1 LGKTPAVKKEHS
13 YAKIRGPIE
22 ENMKFQADRD
32 TLTDAISFVVR
43 LISPRPQLPQ
53 LSGVVIESDG
63 KEVTF
68 SVFDYEV
75 SAKAT
80 ITANVEKP
88 GKVLVQARLLSDIV
102 SKLPSESV
110 SIDHSEARV
119 QIVSGS
125 SKFSLSAMSM
135 SEYPTT
141 PSTPAGSG
149 MVDGELFANAI
160 TQVSVAASK
169 EEVTPVLTAVM
180 ISSNN
185 KELSLIATDRFR
197 VATRNIAWQGSG
209 NDREIL
215 IPARVVGEI
224 AKTFA
229 HEKEITIG
237 FADGDKEMVGFSS
250 GTKTV
255 TTSTIKGKYPAV
267 LSLFPGDTPHF
278 AVVNT
283 HDLTSAT
290 KRVGLVVDR
299 DKPLRFRFSSSEV
312 VLESIGSD
320 VADASEQVACS
331 LTGEETTVSLK
342 PQYLIDALAGIDTE
356 MVSLGFTSN
365 PNNPNK
371 PGPVLITPVG
381 SSQHYKYLLQPNL
394 LVS

>member
-1 LGKTPAVKKEHS
+1 
-13 YAKIRGPIE
+13 
-22 ENMKFQADRD
+22 MKFQADRD
-32 TLTDAISFVVR
+32 ILTDAISFVVR
-43 LISPRPQLPQ
+43 LVSPRPQLPQ
-53 LSGVVIESDG
+53 LSGVVIEANG

-80 ITANVEKP
+80 ISANVEKP

-102 SKLPSESV
+102 SKLPSEAV
-110 SIDHSEARV
+110 SIDHSESRV
-119 QIVSGS
+119 QIISGS

-135 SEYPTT
+135 SEYPAT
-141 PSTPAGSG
+141 PATPAGSG
-149 MVDGELFANAI
+149 KVGGELFADAI

-209 NDREIL
+209 SDREIL

-229 HEKEITIG
+229 HEKEISIG

-250 GTKTV
+250 GSKSV

-267 LSLFPGDTPHF
+267 LSLFPSDTPHF
-278 AVVNT
+278 AVAST
-283 HDLTSAT
+283 QDLINAT

-299 DKPLRFRFSSSEV
+299 DKPLRFKFSSNEV
-312 VLESIGSD
+312 TLESIGSD

-342 PQYLIDALAGIDTE
+342 PQYLIDALAGVDTE